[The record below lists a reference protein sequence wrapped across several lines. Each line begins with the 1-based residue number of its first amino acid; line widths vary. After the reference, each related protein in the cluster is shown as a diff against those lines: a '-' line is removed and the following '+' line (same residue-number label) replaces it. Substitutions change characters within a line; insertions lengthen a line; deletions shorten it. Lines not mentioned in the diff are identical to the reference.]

1 MLLQG
6 NVGKQSL
13 GDGAPNVFARFTRA
27 AALAVDEVNGR
38 FYELASRGNI
48 YSACN
53 QAARALTLLST
64 TATGFILNNPIGSNV
79 QISLLDVC
87 VALATAPAGAATVG
101 LAANAAMQAV
111 IPSSLTAETVIN
123 NQLGNNSVGVGV
135 VWRAAT
141 LATAPTFI
149 RAMGG
154 GPVAASSISP
164 SFIRDEIAGQVILLP
179 GTLVTP
185 NVATTAI
192 SAITSMAWTE
202 NPL

>member
-6 NVGKQSL
+6 NVGNQSL
-13 GDGAPNVFARFTRA
+13 GDGTPNVFARFSRFA
-27 AALAVDEVNGR
+27 SLCVDEVNGR
-38 FYELASRGNI
+38 FYELASRGKI
-48 YSACN
+48 YSASN
-53 QAARALTLLST
+53 QAARALSLLST

-79 QISLLDVC
+79 QVSLLDVC
-87 VALATAPAGAATVG
+87 MALATAPAGAATIG
-101 LAANAAMQAV
+101 LAANTAMQAV
-111 IPSSLTAETVIN
+111 IPTGLTAETVIN
-123 NQLGNNSVGVGV
+123 NQLGNSSVGVAQ

-164 SFIRDEIAGQVILLP
+164 PFIRDEVAGQVVLLP

-185 NVATTAI
+185 NAATTAI
-192 SAITSMAWTE
+192 SSITSMAWTE

>member
-13 GDGAPNVFARFTRA
+13 GDGSPNVFARLSRA
-27 AALAVDEVNGR
+27 AALVVDECNGR
-38 FYELASRGNI
+38 YYEQASRGLI
-48 YSACN
+48 FSACN
-53 QAARALTLLST
+53 QASRVLSALST
-64 TATGFILNNPIGSNV
+64 TATGFILNNPIGSNI
-79 QISLLDVC
+79 QIALMDVC
-87 VALATAPAGAATVG
+87 LSLATAPSGAATIG

-111 IPSSLTAETVIN
+111 IPSTLTTETVIN
-123 NQLGNNSVGVGV
+123 NQLGNAATGVAQ

-141 LATAPTFI
+141 LNTAPTMI

-164 SFIRDEIAGQVILLP
+164 AFIRDEIAGQIVLLP

-185 NVATTAI
+185 NSLTTAI
-192 SAITSMAWTE
+192 SAVCSMAWVE
-202 NPL
+202 NAL

>member
-1 MLLQG
+1 MLTQG
-6 NVGKQSL
+6 NVGHQSL
-13 GDGAPNVFARFTRA
+13 GDGIPNAFARFSRS
-27 AALAVDEVNGR
+27 AALCVDEVNGR
-38 FYELASRGNI
+38 YFELASRGKI

-53 QAARALTLLST
+53 QASRALSSLAT

-79 QISLLDVC
+79 QIVLLDLC
-87 VALATAPAGAATVG
+87 VALATAPAGAATIG
-101 LAANAAMQAV
+101 LAANTAMQAV
-111 IPSSLTAETVIN
+111 IPTSLTAETVVN
-123 NQLGNNSVGVGV
+123 NQLGNASVGVAQ

-164 SFIRDEIAGQVILLP
+164 AFIRDELAGQVVLLP

-185 NVATTAI
+185 NYLTTAI
-192 SAITSMAWTE
+192 NALTSAAWAE
-202 NPL
+202 LPL